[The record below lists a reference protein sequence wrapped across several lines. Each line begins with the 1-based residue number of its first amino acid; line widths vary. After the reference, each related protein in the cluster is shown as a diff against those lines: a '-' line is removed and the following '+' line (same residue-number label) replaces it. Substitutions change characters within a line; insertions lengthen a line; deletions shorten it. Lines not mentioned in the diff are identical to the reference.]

1 MTLLNVLL
9 ALVDVATIVAGA
21 AAALAAADRALCR
34 AKAGG
39 RNRVEDEG
47 A

>member
-9 ALVDVATIVAGA
+9 TLVDVATIVAGA
-21 AAALAAADRALCR
+21 AALAAADRALHR

-39 RNRVEDEG
+39 RNRVEGEG